1 VSDEF
6 KKPVENLKISYD
18 YVNEMLDIQYD
29 INMKFIKDV
38 SDALDVEIIG
48 MLTPSQLKK
57 NAKVVMLLEVIK
69 KQNLEIDYMYEQLGN
84 KTRITKM
91 DKKTCSV
98 AKAYQEARQAL
109 KEFNGEE

>member
-1 VSDEF
+1 MSDEF

-29 INMKFIKDV
+29 INMKFIKDL

-57 NAKVVMLLEVIK
+57 NAKVIK
-69 KQNLEIDYMYEQLGN
+69 LTEFIRQAHSHMTI
-84 KTRITKM
+84 
-91 DKKTCSV
+91 
-98 AKAYQEARQAL
+98 AKAKIAPTTTNSFADTWLKDSLEYL
-109 KEFNGEE
+109 KEFEDEATQRQS